1 MNNNVEQLEATS
13 YKFDIPKLVKYQTSL
28 KPVEEDSEAKS
39 SFLLTFLNITQNCSA
54 TRAFYIGQLFSEPN
68 SYETYKTRNM
78 GLEKGLL
85 LLRDCLFSF
94 PNLMGDY
101 NFWKI

>member
-39 SFLLTFLNITQNCSA
+39 SFLLTF
-54 TRAFYIGQLFSEPN
+54 
-68 SYETYKTRNM
+68 
-78 GLEKGLL
+78 
-85 LLRDCLFSF
+85 
-94 PNLMGDY
+94 
-101 NFWKI
+101 